1 MKSSQEIPPFKS
13 SGEHSYHRRSFHHD
27 YCNPFIYHI
36 IIKKKKDCEAF
47 GSITGNAR
55 IPFGNPGCAAIN
67 ESLLGKVIAKLIL
80 RLPHDHPIL
89 KLLQFC
95 VMPDHVHILLQV
107 LFRSDNHLDF
117 YIDFLKERIAKRY
130 SSETGRQISADD
142 IFEKGYCDKPLYDGR
157 SLDDWYRYIRENP
170 HRLAMRMQ
178 YPRFFQCVRN
188 LKIGNHECQAYGN
201 LFFFRN
207 PDKVAVKVSRK
218 FTETEKQQK
227 KKLWHESALKGSV
240 IVSPFISPAEKAIRK
255 DTESLGGNIILI
267 THEAFPERYKPA
279 KHDFDQCSEGRL
291 LIISIGKPA
300 GTSLSREICVSMN
313 SLASLIADNLKNET
327 RGSL

>member
-1 MKSSQEIPPFKS
+1 MKSSQEIPSFKS
-13 SGEHSYHRRSFHHD
+13 SGNHSYHRRSFHHD

-47 GSITGNAR
+47 GSVTGNAR

-89 KLLQFC
+89 KLHQFC

-142 IFEKGYCDKPLYDGR
+142 IFEKGYCDKPLY
-157 SLDDWYRYIRENP
+157 N
-170 HRLAMRMQ
+170 
-178 YPRFFQCVRN
+178 V
-188 LKIGNHECQAYGN
+188 
-201 LFFFRN
+201 
-207 PDKVAVKVSRK
+207 
-218 FTETEKQQK
+218 
-227 KKLWHESALKGSV
+227 
-240 IVSPFISPAEKAIRK
+240 
-255 DTESLGGNIILI
+255 
-267 THEAFPERYKPA
+267 
-279 KHDFDQCSEGRL
+279 
-291 LIISIGKPA
+291 
-300 GTSLSREICVSMN
+300 
-313 SLASLIADNLKNET
+313 
-327 RGSL
+327 